1 MSVTAKSLLSKLAG
15 PALDL
20 VFLMSCAGCGK
31 EGKLLCQ
38 TCVPVLPQLKKPFC
52 DLCASPGQS
61 SPAVGAGSGNR
72 HLRASA
78 PRFYSRGL

>member
-38 TCVPVLPQLKKPFC
+38 TCVRPSSRNSRSHFATCVPPQASRPLPLV
-52 DLCASPGQS
+52 PG
-61 SPAVGAGSGNR
+61 AATGI
-72 HLRASA
+72 
-78 PRFYSRGL
+78 